1 MLKKSAVHE
10 ALVLEELFYDQLH
23 FGVSAMLE
31 LHRLPQLKVREIKS
45 FAEQLEELTEK
56 NIQALSKFV

>member
-1 MLKKSAVHE
+1 MSKKSAIHE

-23 FGVSAMLE
+23 FGISAMLE

-45 FAEQLEELTEK
+45 FTSQIEALTQK
-56 NIQALSKFV
+56 NIEDLSKFS